1 MSDIKNINQQASD
14 KEAFGFMFDLKFLSN
29 HPHIKTMS
37 IQYAIVGMM
46 VGILIP
52 LLLPYTLQELGGT
65 KEDYGIVM
73 LCFGL
78 GGFLVV

>member
-1 MSDIKNINQQASD
+1 
-14 KEAFGFMFDLKFLSN
+14 
-29 HPHIKTMS
+29 MS

-78 GGFLVV
+78 RWSHRGIGIKQDR